1 MRTPSIVPEGADH
14 DVYLVLD
21 DLGRIGRVWRET
33 SEESTGRATLIREL
47 LEGQY
52 VNPVRIVAFN
62 VGEGW
67 SRDLTSDIADEL
79 RARCIDLDEV
89 PVGLEDFLERTRQAT

>member
-1 MRTPSIVPEGADH
+1 MRTPSIVPEGADL

-33 SEESTGRATLIREL
+33 SEECTGRAMLIREL

-62 VGEGW
+62 ITGGW
-67 SRDLTSDIADEL
+67 SRDVTSEIADEL
-79 RARCIDLDEV
+79 RERCIDLDEA
-89 PVGLEDFLERTRQAT
+89 PVGLEDFLERTKQAT

>member
-1 MRTPSIVPEGADH
+1 MRAPSIVAEGGDH

-33 SEESTGRATLIREL
+33 GEESAGRATLIREL

-62 VGEGW
+62 IGEGW
-67 SRDLTSDIADEL
+67 SRDATHDVAGEL
-79 RARCIDLDEV
+79 RERCSNLDEV
-89 PVGLEDFLERTRQAT
+89 PVGLEDFLERTSPGT

>member
-1 MRTPSIVPEGADH
+1 MRTPSIVPEGGDR

-21 DLGRIGRVWRET
+21 DLGRIGRAWRET
-33 SEESTGRATLIREL
+33 SEESSGRATLIREL

-67 SRDLTSDIADEL
+67 SRDVTSDIADEL
-79 RARCIDLDEV
+79 RERCIELDEV